1 MQNILKQQA
10 ESMKDLLATW
20 RHEFHRCPELGY
32 EEFETTKKIVAL
44 LTEMGYANLRVGGR
58 ELTTG
63 VIADIDTG
71 RPGKKIALRADI
83 DALPVAEET
92 DVPFRSERPG
102 FMHACGHDAHITM
115 LLGAAKML
123 IEHKAEL
130 NGSYRLIFQPA
141 EEKGNPGGAARM
153 IESGVLDGVDA
164 ICGLHIWSP
173 VPSGKIAYRE
183 GPTMASADS
192 FLLTIKG
199 KGGHGSMPHLSVD
212 PVTCACAV
220 VSAWQTIVSR
230 EVDPLEAGV
239 ISVGA
244 INAGKVFNVI
254 PENVSILG
262 TTRTFR
268 PEIRDY
274 IESRMKTTA
283 ELICEAMR
291 CTAEFAYTRFLPPTV
306 TDPAFTKYA
315 VEIAKEVAGAENVYE
330 MAPTMGA
337 EDFSYYLEK
346 IPGTFLFLGTGNPA
360 IDANYPQHHPKYK
373 VDDDVLPL
381 GVATMAGVAMR
392 YLGRS

>member
-1 MQNILKQQA
+1 MIKN
-10 ESMKDLLATW
+10 
-20 RHEFHRCPELGY
+20 
-32 EEFETTKKIVAL
+32 
-44 LTEMGYANLRVGGR
+44 
-58 ELTTG
+58 
-63 VIADIDTG
+63 
-71 RPGKKIALRADI
+71 
-83 DALPVAEET
+83 
-92 DVPFRSERPG
+92 
-102 FMHACGHDAHITM
+102 
-115 LLGAAKML
+115 GA
-123 IEHKAEL
+123 
-130 NGSYRLIFQPA
+130 
-141 EEKGNPGGAARM
+141 
-153 IESGVLDGVDA
+153 LDGVDA

-173 VPSGKIAYRE
+173 VPSGKIAYHE

-192 FLLTIKG
+192 YLLNIKG

-315 VEIAKEVAGAENVYE
+315 VEIAKEIAGAENVYE

-346 IPGTFLFLGTGNPA
+346 IPGTFLFLGTGNPE
-360 IDANYPQHHPKYK
+360 IDATYPQHHPKYK
-373 VDDDVLPL
+373 VDDAVLPL
-381 GVATMAGVAMR
+381 GVAAMSGIAMR
-392 YLGRS
+392 FLGRS